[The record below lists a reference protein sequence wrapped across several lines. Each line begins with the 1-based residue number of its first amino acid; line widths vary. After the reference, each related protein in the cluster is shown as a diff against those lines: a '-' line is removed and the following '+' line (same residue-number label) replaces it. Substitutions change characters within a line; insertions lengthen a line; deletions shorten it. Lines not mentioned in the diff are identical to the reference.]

1 MDETNVYNEICKCP
15 ICGTLLKDNLI
26 DSTEYDNQLTELI
39 ADKLLN
45 AIENKQPNFG
55 SPKLNRIVVL
65 AANPIFIIK
74 PDKTIEVVK
83 HKQGA

>member
-1 MDETNVYNEICKCP
+1 MGEGDEIDKCP
-15 ICGTLLKDNLI
+15 ICGTFLKDQAI

-45 AIENKQPNFG
+45 AIENNQPNFV

-65 AANPIFIIK
+65 ASNPIFIIK